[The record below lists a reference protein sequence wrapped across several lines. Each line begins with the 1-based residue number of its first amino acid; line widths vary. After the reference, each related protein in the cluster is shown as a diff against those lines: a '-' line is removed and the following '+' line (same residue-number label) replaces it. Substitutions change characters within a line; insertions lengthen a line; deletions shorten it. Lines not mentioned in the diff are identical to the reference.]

1 MSRILSVLVILILV
15 FIIIIWSFDIT
26 SSDRTEDSF
35 IKNSK
40 EVISEINKL
49 FKEFKEEVRVFQNK
63 TLSKPLTNEEILRL
77 KEKVLKEYRE
87 TESE

>member
-1 MSRILSVLVILILV
+1 MSKILSVLVILILV
-15 FIIIIWSFDIT
+15 LIIIIWSFDIT
-26 SSDRTEDSF
+26 SSNRTEDSF

-49 FKEFKEEVRVFQNK
+49 FKEFKEEVRAFQNK

-87 TESE
+87 TENE